1 MVPSTALVQF
11 SGRDIFQQPDA
22 AFALR
27 RDRGG
32 KLRIGQMQGFKR
44 QAVTIAS
51 IELLFAR
58 FTGDSSISAGCTPNP

>member
-1 MVPSTALVQF
+1 VQF

-32 KLRIGQMQGFKR
+32 KLRICQMQGFKR

-51 IELLFAR
+51 IELLRQIHRGQFNLGR
-58 FTGDSSISAGCTPNP
+58 LHPKSISMPAV